1 MAKHNK
7 NTGEGEG
14 VPKESVELEG
24 KIISA
29 AKSTFVAESYIK
41 GYPLPPEAIHMD
53 Q

>member
-7 NTGEGEG
+7 NTGDSEG

-29 AKSTFVAESYIK
+29 AKSTFVAESYEK
-41 GYPLPPEAIHMD
+41 GYPLPPGSLHMD